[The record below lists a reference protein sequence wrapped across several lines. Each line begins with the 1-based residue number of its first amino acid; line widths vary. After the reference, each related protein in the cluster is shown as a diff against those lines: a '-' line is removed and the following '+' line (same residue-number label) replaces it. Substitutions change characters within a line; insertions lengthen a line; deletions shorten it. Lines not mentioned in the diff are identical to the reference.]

1 MCDVVPKTLAL
12 NLRLYRLYFHVQILS
27 TMDKDQ
33 ITQIVNGF
41 IANNELKEALQA
53 LSDYVKGR
61 NSYLENDLL
70 LQTSSFN
77 GNEKDREKGVITGED
92 YKMGKARTRN
102 NLTQIMGRL
111 PEEGNEVVIQTS
123 ELNITTSSHPKSEN
137 GIRKILFLAATPEDQ
152 VQLNLGKEF
161 RKIKTQL
168 SAAKH
173 RNKFKVENEMA
184 VRISDITQAMQDHKP
199 QIVHFSGHGSGKQGL
214 VVEDDA
220 GNTVFF
226 PTKGINRLFRLFK
239 KDVKCVVLN
248 ACFASEQAEVISQH
262 GIYVVGM
269 NDAIGDKAATDFATG
284 FYQSL
289 GAGNDYEFAFDI
301 ALVTISSHIDDADT
315 PELWYDGKKVD
326 I

>member
-1 MCDVVPKTLAL
+1 
-12 NLRLYRLYFHVQILS
+12 
-27 TMDKDQ
+27 MDKDQ